1 MNPVSSVLLVLGG
14 LVAILASVGL
24 LRFSTPYA
32 RFHAAGKA
40 SPVAFI
46 LVAIAAAIETGFRGA
61 IEMLIAVVAL
71 LITLPAGTHLLYRA
85 THRTGSSAH
94 FLRDDLAQAE
104 IEADAAM
111 AERDGSD
118 PAGPA

>member
-1 MNPVSSVLLVLGG
+1 MSPVTSVLVLLGG

-46 LVAIAAAIETGFRGA
+46 LVAIGAAIETGLRGT
-61 IEMLIAVVAL
+61 IELVIAVVAL

-85 THRTGSSAH
+85 AHRTSSSSH
-94 FLRDDLAQAE
+94 FVRDDLAEAE
-104 IEADAAM
+104 ELAA
-111 AERDGSD
+111 RDGAD
-118 PAGPA
+118 PA